1 MASDQSL
8 SGEQKE
14 LVAVGASI
22 GSGCHPCTDHHLK
35 AGAKVGLDGERLL
48 AAVSSAERVAAEAAV
63 RMTDHVRRELG
74 PEVKVP
80 AAASALDDALASFGA
95 ALGANDLS
103 TIERHMRAAV
113 ELGASRPQ
121 LQEAIDVAQNVQQ
134 NAIRIHLREAGR
146 LLEASRAPLAASGDE
161 AASGEGCQCGA
172 DGVTDAPLLEVP
184 AQTRTG
190 SAETSSGVRRDH
202 A

>member
-22 GSGCHPCTDHHLK
+22 GSGCHPCTDYHLK

-48 AAVSSAERVAAEAAV
+48 AAVSSAERAAAEAAV

-103 TIERHMRAAV
+103 NIERHMRAAV

-134 NAIRIHLREAGR
+134 NAIRIHLREAER
-146 LLEASRAPLAASGDE
+146 LLEASRAPLPASGDG
-161 AASGEGCQCGA
+161 AASDEGCQCGA

>member
-14 LVAVGASI
+14 LVAVGASV
-22 GSGCHPCTDHHLK
+22 GSGCHPCTDYHLK
-35 AGAKVGLDGERLL
+35 AGARVGLDGERLL
-48 AAVSSAERVAAEAAV
+48 AAVTSAERVAAEAAV
-63 RMTDHVRRELG
+63 RMTDHVRGELG

-103 TIERHMRAAV
+103 NIERHMRAAV
-113 ELGASRPQ
+113 ELGASR
-121 LQEAIDVAQNVQQ
+121 
-134 NAIRIHLREAGR
+134 
-146 LLEASRAPLAASGDE
+146 
-161 AASGEGCQCGA
+161 
-172 DGVTDAPLLEVP
+172 
-184 AQTRTG
+184 G
-190 SAETSSGVRRDH
+190 SAETSSGVGRDH